1 MSASDD
7 YADSVCRAAAA
18 HVCLAVGASR
28 TYPSVLDTLSD
39 VTKQYV
45 TTIGL
50 HARNVAETGA
60 RTDVSVVDVL
70 AAMKQM
76 GAGGCHWA
84 DLNEFAFNDVGP
96 WQQPFHAEVPMLP
109 VRKRKRDHF
118 AVVAPSGSSSSSSSS
133 AAAATAAAAAASSS
147 SSSSSSSA
155 VEYVDD
161 GRPPH
166 IPPWLAP
173 LPPKHTYI
181 KTKSNAVKKTVDG
194 GALRKKR
201 AARKQEIAASLAT
214 QTKLEQEAAASKK
227 KAST

>member
-84 DLNEFAFNDVGP
+84 DLNEFAFNDVGRLEHHP
-96 WQQPFHAEVPMLP
+96 
-109 VRKRKRDHF
+109 
-118 AVVAPSGSSSSSSSS
+118 
-133 AAAATAAAAAASSS
+133 
-147 SSSSSSSA
+147 
-155 VEYVDD
+155 
-161 GRPPH
+161 RPPH
-166 IPPWLAP
+166 DGRFDLDPAGPAHPPR
-173 LPPKHTYI
+173 
-181 KTKSNAVKKTVDG
+181 
-194 GALRKKR
+194 LRHPRLHAHR
-201 AARKQEIAASLAT
+201 AGHARV
-214 QTKLEQEAAASKK
+214 
-227 KAST
+227 